1 MVDLTL
7 DETSLPPNRQHQN
20 GQNTSNNVF
29 HPSRP
34 PSLFVPP
41 YSTNSASVFKTQQR
55 NNHPLSTTFDQHQQ
69 NQPASSVFTPHHPFI
84 TRPHSTSG
92 VFSTAK
98 PSSTASASSS
108 SPSYSVDS
116 PYLYPPSLQE
126 PTDSVTQLSAVEPLK
141 QEQQTQTGRFD
152 NDNTT
157 TTTNSGPD
165 IKAKTEV
172 VDDDDDD
179 DDVIIDEEMTNRNI
193 CLGMIK
199 SDVVTKDPLCLI
211 KDDLFEPVVMQ
222 FEGHRNNNYS
232 K

>member
-1 MVDLTL
+1 
-7 DETSLPPNRQHQN
+7 
-20 GQNTSNNVF
+20 
-29 HPSRP
+29 
-34 PSLFVPP
+34 
-41 YSTNSASVFKTQQR
+41 
-55 NNHPLSTTFDQHQQ
+55 
-69 NQPASSVFTPHHPFI
+69 
-84 TRPHSTSG
+84 
-92 VFSTAK
+92 
-98 PSSTASASSS
+98 
-108 SPSYSVDS
+108 
-116 PYLYPPSLQE
+116 
-126 PTDSVTQLSAVEPLK
+126 VEPLK

-165 IKAKTEV
+165 TKAKTEV
-172 VDDDDDD
+172 VDDDDD

-222 FEGHRNNNYS
+222 MEGLRQNNYC